1 MFRKFFENRPVA
13 DAPAPADIAA
23 KATDLM
29 PAKAITEHKKN
40 EIETEKKKAK
50 IIYDEIA
57 LLAITLMTPEPKHAK
72 PSAI

>member
-1 MFRKFFENRPVA
+1 MFRNFFEKCLNA
-13 DAPAPADIAA
+13 NAPETSNIVPKKI
-23 KATDLM
+23 TLR
-29 PAKAITEHKKN
+29 PAKAITEHIKN